1 MNKALLLTSAF
12 LMTSC
17 RDDANVF
24 SIQLVQPTWSLLVS
38 ALNYFGYIISPDFY
52 TNISKKRLGQ
62 VFGVKGSLNIFHSSF
77 AKMNSSPTSNC
88 ELT

>member
-52 TNISKKRLGQ
+52 TNISKKKIGSGIRSERLPQ
-62 VFGVKGSLNIFHSSF
+62 HFTPKFCKNEQQSHFKL
-77 AKMNSSPTSNC
+77 
-88 ELT
+88 